1 MPNVLMLH
9 FVGQQACSALGFR
22 YQTHTHTHSYS
33 QWYTHRHTN
42 CWAAAVDAGSDQAI
56 NGQKMNVALV
66 KWHPHMAHTCTRWPL
81 HTDTHTCTYRGTY
94 THDNMRIRINKFT
107 RTKLQHFGI
116 SNWSCV
122 YISMHTS
129 MRVCVCSVCVCGYLS
144 EVCVRVNCQLRC
156 LAKDIQLGA
165 AV

>member
-9 FVGQQACSALGFR
+9 FVGQQACSAPGFR
-22 YQTHTHTHSYS
+22 YLTHTRAYARSY
-33 QWYTHRHTN
+33 
-42 CWAAAVDAGSDQAI
+42 
-56 NGQKMNVALV
+56 
-66 KWHPHMAHTCTRWPL
+66 
-81 HTDTHTCTYRGTY
+81 THTCTQTAGLLRSMLALTRQLMAKKWTWPSLNGIHTWPTHAHCGPYTHLHTRTFRGTY

-129 MRVCVCSVCVCGYLS
+129 ICVCSVCVSACIRVRC
-144 EVCVRVNCQLRC
+144 VCE
-156 LAKDIQLGA
+156 
-165 AV
+165 